1 MAELIRI
8 DTEAYQVWKGDQEI
22 RLSLT
27 RFHLLAT
34 LIANAGCVVSRRQLY
49 LAVWGHDWGTL
60 SKTLHMHLVWLRRAL
75 GDDARQPTYI
85 TTVSGVGWRFEAS
98 MVAPSPEVSHDAV
111 QAAAVAILN
120 ASCLCKDDRDDLR
133 FTVEAHGG
141 CFHCEAHTALAAA
154 LPALTARSIRAERT
168 RAIRL
173 IHEVLVPPADD
184 PPPDVAELI
193 RRIEGGRP

>member
-141 CFHCEAHTALAAA
+141 AS
-154 LPALTARSIRAERT
+154 TARPT
-168 RAIRL
+168 
-173 IHEVLVPPADD
+173 PPWR
-184 PPPDVAELI
+184 PLSQRSPPDPSAQSGPGPSASSTRSWSRPPTTRPG
-193 RRIEGGRP
+193 RRRADPTHRGGRP